1 MTQFSAASARGEAQK
16 GGRRQ
21 QKVGRVVSNK
31 MDKTIVVV
39 VESLKKHRIYKRR
52 YKQTKRFHAHDE
64 QNVCQVGDLVRIEES
79 RPLSKL
85 KRWRLVEVVKK
96 GSGIVP
102 VEELLAGVDPDLSSA
117 AADDAAREAAE
128 AGETEESSDAAA
140 E

>member
-1 MTQFSAASARGEAQK
+1 MTQSNVTSTQGAAQK
-16 GGRRQ
+16 TGRRQ

-39 VESLKKHRIYKRR
+39 VESLKKHRIYKRT

-64 QNVCQVGDLVRIEES
+64 QNACQVGDLVRIEES

-85 KRWRLVEVVKK
+85 KRWRLVEIVKP

-102 VEELLAGVDPDLSSA
+102 VAELWAGVDPDLSSA
-117 AADDAAREAAE
+117 ESDDAA
-128 AGETEESSDAAA
+128 EE
-140 E
+140 

>member
-1 MTQFSAASARGEAQK
+1 MTQSNVTSTQGAAQK
-16 GGRRQ
+16 TGRRQ

-39 VESLKKHRIYKRR
+39 VESLKKHRIYKRT

-64 QNVCQVGDLVRIEES
+64 QNACQIGDLVRIEES

-85 KRWRLVEVVKK
+85 KRWRLVEIVKP

-102 VEELLAGVDPDLSSA
+102 VAELLAGVDPDLSSA
-117 AADDAAREAAE
+117 ESDDAA
-128 AGETEESSDAAA
+128 EE
-140 E
+140 